1 MMLVPEFNLAQSM
14 QALIQR
20 VKLHKL
26 RNKFKHQVRT
36 RLDMAMAIS
45 VDLHNWQWIATSVED
60 LA

>member
-1 MMLVPEFNLAQSM
+1 MMLVLEFNLAQSM

-36 RLDMAMAIS
+36 RLDMSMAIY
-45 VDLHNWQWIATSVED
+45 VDSLN
-60 LA
+60 